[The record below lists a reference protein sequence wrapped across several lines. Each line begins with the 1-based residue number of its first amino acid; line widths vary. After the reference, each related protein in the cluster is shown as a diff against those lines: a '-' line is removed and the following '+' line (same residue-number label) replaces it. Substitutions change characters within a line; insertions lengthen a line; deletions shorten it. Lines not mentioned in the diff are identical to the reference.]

1 MPRRPPL
8 PPLHPWP
15 ASPPPDDD
23 EPDVEQEPD
32 IAEQATGLLVLPAG
46 RNILLETMVSQH
58 QRDIARL
65 SGWRQQVHERL
76 EQAEQADDPALRRD
90 LQRSMRRL
98 YNEIEAHH
106 RAIARL
112 RAQRDPNV

>member
-15 ASPPPDDD
+15 ASPPPDPDDD
-23 EPDVEQEPD
+23 EPGAQQEPD
-32 IAEQATGLLVLPAG
+32 ISEQATGLLTLPAG
-46 RNILLETMVSQH
+46 RNILLEAMVSQH
-58 QRDIARL
+58 QREIARL
-65 SGWRQQVHERL
+65 SGWRQQVHEHL
-76 EQAEQADDPALRRD
+76 EQADDPALRRD
-90 LQRSMRRL
+90 LQKSMRIL
-98 YNEIEAHH
+98 FNQIEANH